1 MISLVGVG
9 MATHVGVAGTVFA
22 TLAEQGIPHYNITTS
37 EISISATIDA
47 ENKAKAVVA
56 LAEAFRL

>member
-9 MATHVGVAGTVFA
+9 MATHVGVAGKTFA
-22 TLAEQGIPHYNITTS
+22 TLAEAGIPHYNITTS
-37 EISISATIDA
+37 EISISATVDA
-47 ENKAKAVVA
+47 DDKAKAVVA